1 MRNIEDF
8 RAFVLSLGQ
17 VEEKL
22 PFGKF
27 ARRYE
32 STLVFYV
39 CGHMFC
45 LCDIDCFT
53 SVGVRLTAEEIAE
66 LESRYPSVGKPGNP
80 ALKLWRSLPLDGS
93 IPQSVIEQS
102 VRRAY
107 EIIKAKYTPIKFK
120 PPGCDGSGG

>member
-1 MRNIEDF
+1 MITIEAWMMNIEEF
-8 RAFVLSLGQ
+8 RNFVLSLGD

-39 CGHMFC
+39 GGHMFC
-45 LCDIDCFT
+45 LCDIDDFT
-53 SVGVRLTAEEIAE
+53 SVGVRSTAGEIAE
-66 LESRYPSVGKPGNP
+66 LEARYPSVGKPANT

-93 IPQSVIEQS
+93 IPRSVIEQT

-107 EIIKAKYTPIKFK
+107 EIIKQKYVLKQ
-120 PPGCDGSGG
+120 SQ

>member
-1 MRNIEDF
+1 MNVEAF
-8 RAFVLSLGQ
+8 RTFVLSPGD
-17 VEEKL
+17 VEEKI

-45 LCDIDCFT
+45 LCDIDHFT
-53 SVGVRLTAEEIAE
+53 SVGVRSTAEELAE
-66 LESRYPSVGKPGNP
+66 LQARYPSVAKPGNP
-80 ALKLWRSLPLDGS
+80 ALKLWCSLPLDGS
-93 IPQSVIEQS
+93 IPQAVIEQS

-107 EIIKAKYTPIKFK
+107 EIIKQKYTRK
-120 PPGCDGSGG
+120 